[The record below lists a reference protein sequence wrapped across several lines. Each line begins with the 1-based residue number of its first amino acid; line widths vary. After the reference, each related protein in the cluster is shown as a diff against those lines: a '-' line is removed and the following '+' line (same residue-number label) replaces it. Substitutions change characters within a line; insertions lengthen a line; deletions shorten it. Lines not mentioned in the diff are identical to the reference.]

1 MSFKIVGI
9 KFLLIICLSVCMRK
23 IGKWH
28 QHDYTCL
35 VLAVTYVFVALGAG
49 AADGRVNSPSLSDA
63 QQRAYCVIYFYSTL

>member
-28 QHDYTCL
+28 QHDYICL

-63 QQRAYCVIYFYSTL
+63 QQRACVVYFYSTL